1 MPSSLFCEIGTGT
14 AASLRPPPRKG
25 GEFLALKQPRIDHLL
40 PGLRKIEVGGDFL
53 GEFTIRLGIQFREF
67 QKKW

>member
-25 GEFLALKQPRIDHLL
+25 GEFLALKQTTHRPLT
-40 PGLRKIEVGGDFL
+40 PGITKNRSRGDFL